1 MYLLFLLKKTFLII
15 YERSRLVY
23 VLFSYLDSVPI
34 LRDKISFERI
44 PVYPV
49 CSLSK
54 NTSRYSSDE
63 NRNSM
68 NIFSILREASLP
80 FIKEMEH
87 NMSIRYA
94 VHTLG
99 LLIVQRFVKNLKSNI
114 QLWYLNSNLMKQLIK
129 QNEGR

>member
-68 NIFSILREASLP
+68 NIFSIWREASLP

-94 VHTLG
+94 VQAVHTLA
-99 LLIVQRFVKNLKSNI
+99 LLIVQRFVKNLKLNI
-114 QLWYLNSNLMKQLIK
+114 QL
-129 QNEGR
+129 